1 MADEIVTDSGAQ
13 PQHTTIIERDGG
25 GGSGAGLLIGF
36 AVLILAIIAAFF
48 VFNQNRNENVKTYA
62 ISSAAKS
69 VEKGADRVGEAAQ
82 KAGDAVDQN
91 NK

>member
-1 MADEIVTDSGAQ
+1 MADEIITDGGER
-13 PQHTTIIERDGG
+13 PQHTTIIERS

-48 VFNQNRNENVKTYA
+48 VFNQNRAENAKTDA

-69 VEKGADRVGEAAQ
+69 VERTAD
-82 KAGDAVDQN
+82 KAGDAIDQN
-91 NK
+91 TK